1 MRNRRSINNIFDF
14 IEVVIDLDNK
24 LYKKAI
30 KKRYN

>member
-1 MRNRRSINNIFDF
+1 MRNIRTISNMFDL
-14 IEVVIDLDNK
+14 IIIAIDLDNK